1 MRDNKIL
8 EIFKKIKT
16 IERSKEVGD
25 RETKQKGL
33 PKYLEISTQVIEGRI
48 PTRVLLVDQANLR
61 IKYKDMSNQKLGNY
75 QTYQRLEGTT
85 NEEYANFA
93 RKQLMNCNDFEN
105 FYLI

>member
-1 MRDNKIL
+1 M
-8 EIFKKIKT
+8 
-16 IERSKEVGD
+16 
-25 RETKQKGL
+25 
-33 PKYLEISTQVIEGRI
+33 EISTQVIEGRI
-48 PTRVLLVDQANLR
+48 PTRVLVDQANLR

-93 RKQLMNCNDFEN
+93 RKQLMNCNDFQN